1 LEGGIAQPGPEE
13 RVTVEGAFD
22 PVPILWQGGSAALL
36 VSLWVSITLALA
48 HLGGWRSLAREYR
61 ATSGFG
67 GRRFH
72 FQSARLGGWVGYNG
86 SLTAGSDVFG
96 LHLSVWSIFRMGH
109 PPLLIPWQEVSVS
122 IEKHRWIS
130 VAVLTFAR
138 NPGITVR
145 ITRHLAE
152 KLAGES
158 RGRFALPP

>member
-1 LEGGIAQPGPEE
+1 LEGGFARPGPEE
-13 RVTVEGAFD
+13 RVTVEGTFEL
-22 PVPILWQGGSAALL
+22 VPILTQGGLVALL
-36 VSLWVSITLALA
+36 ISLWMGIALALA

-61 ATSGFG
+61 ASSGFA

-72 FQSARLGGWVGYNG
+72 FQSGRFGGWVGYNS

-145 ITRHLAE
+145 ITRRLAE
-152 KLAGES
+152 RLAAES
-158 RGRFALPP
+158 RGSFALPE

>member
-1 LEGGIAQPGPEE
+1 
-13 RVTVEGAFD
+13 VTVEGTFEL
-22 PVPILWQGGSAALL
+22 VPILTQGGLVALL
-36 VSLWVSITLALA
+36 ISLWAGIALALA

-61 ATSGFG
+61 ASSGFA

-72 FQSARLGGWVGYNG
+72 FQSARFGGWVGYNG

-130 VAVLTFAR
+130 VAALTFAR
-138 NPGITVR
+138 NPGVTVR
-145 ITRHLAE
+145 ITRRLAE
-152 KLAGES
+152 RLAAES
-158 RGRFALPP
+158 RGSFAVPQ